1 VAAAGVLLWSGV
13 PFLRVGETGGRLASM
28 VNMGVASEKV
38 NGKRCG
44 GPIKCKRNIIYMP
57 VQVLVW

>member
-1 VAAAGVLLWSGV
+1 VCCCGWGV
-13 PFLRVGETGGRLASM
+13 PFLHFGETSGRLASM
-28 VNMGVASEKV
+28 VNMGVASEKI

-44 GPIKCKRNIIYMP
+44 GPTKCKRNIICMP